1 MSVEIRSAGQK
12 VFGFFNV
19 LLLTVL
25 GVSCLL
31 PFVHMIALSFS
42 ANWAVAANR
51 VGLLPLGAN
60 VHHYEEIFKN
70 AAFLRSFLIAVVR
83 SAVVVVLQMTM
94 TMLMAY
100 PLHFEVEQFRP
111 RKWIVWFLLVP
122 GAVSGGLIPTFLLM
136 RFLGLL
142 NTWVILVVP
151 FLMGNVI
158 LMMNFFRGIPK
169 AFQDSA
175 MIDGASHPQILFRV
189 YMPLA
194 MAAVATLSLFGM
206 IGIWNEWFTA
216 ILYISDSMKW
226 PLQSYLRTIV
236 ISSAKLME
244 QLTSGEMST
253 LTTEEIERIG
263 TLSDR
268 SFRAALIMVSTV
280 PILVVFPLLQ
290 KHFAKG
296 IVLGS
301 IKGGA

>member
-1 MSVEIRSAGQK
+1 MSVEIRSTGQK
-12 VFGFFNV
+12 VFGVFNAAI
-19 LLLTVL
+19 LTLL

-31 PFVHMIALSFS
+31 PFIHVIALSFS

-60 VHHYEEIFKN
+60 VHHYEEIF
-70 AAFLRSFLIAVVR
+70 ASSAFLRAFLIAVVR
-83 SAVVVVLQMTM
+83 SVVVVVLQMTM

-111 RKWIVWFLLVP
+111 RKWIVWFILIP

-142 NTWVILVVP
+142 NTWAVLVIP

-175 MIDGASHPQILFRV
+175 MIDGASHPQILFRI

-206 IGIWNEWFTA
+206 IAIWNEWFTG
-216 ILYISDSMKW
+216 ILYISDSTMW
-226 PLQSYLRTIV
+226 PLQSYLRTLI

-244 QLTSGEMST
+244 QLTSGQMST
-253 LTTEEIERIG
+253 LTPAEIERIG

-268 SFRAALIMVSTV
+268 SYRAALIIVSTV
-280 PILVVFPLLQ
+280 PILVVFPFLQ